1 MLFSDPGQPEHVA
14 VCQGHGR
21 RERREVGVSDEL
33 ATYTDFPGLTSVTK
47 VHQVAR
53 ENLIGRERDSV
64 QYGVSSLSDL
74 APDRALALLRG
85 HWEIENRLFHVK
97 DDGFGEDRQVLQHH
111 QSGLVM
117 SLLRGAG
124 LSLLRG
130 NCPLWSDREPLT
142 GRAQRLCAQPSPS
155 FPPHTRL

>member
-1 MLFSDPGQPEHVA
+1 M
-14 VCQGHGR
+14 CQGHGR
-21 RERREVGVSDEL
+21 RERREVWVSEEL
-33 ATYTDFPGLTSVTK
+33 ATYTDFPGLTSVIR

-53 ENLIGRERDSV
+53 ENLTGRERNSV
-64 QYGVSSLSDL
+64 QYGVSSLSNL

-85 HWEIENRLFHVK
+85 HWEIENRLFYVK

-124 LSLLRG
+124 LTLLRG

-142 GRAQRLCAQPSPS
+142 GRAQRLATQPSATFS
-155 FPPHTRL
+155 PHTRL

>member
-1 MLFSDPGQPEHVA
+1 MRFSDLGPPEHVA

-21 RERREVGVSDEL
+21 RERREVWVSEEL
-33 ATYTDFPGLTSVTK
+33 ATYTDFPGLTGVIR

-53 ENLIGRERDSV
+53 ENLTGRERDSV
-64 QYGVSSLSDL
+64 QYGVSSRSNL
-74 APDRALALLRG
+74 APERALALFRG
-85 HWEIENRLFHVK
+85 HWEIENRLFYIK

-111 QSGLVM
+111 HSGLVM

-124 LSLLRG
+124 LTLLRG

-142 GRAQRLCAQPSPS
+142 GRAQRLAAQPSAT
-155 FPPHTRL
+155 FVPHTRL